1 MQFSPSKI
9 LQIGTGFFASKT
21 LLSAVEL
28 DLFGTLGDGP
38 LPCAALRDKLGLHPR
53 SAADF
58 FDALVALDLLERDGD
73 GPDARYSNSVD
84 ASEFLVP
91 SSPAYIGGVLRM
103 ANNRL
108 YPFWARLTDALKSGE
123 PQNEVRDE
131 GSPDLFT
138 VLNADSRAL
147 EEFVDAMGGLQ
158 RGNFNLLSERF
169 DFSSHQ
175 SICDVGGSGALQSI
189 AICERHK
196 HVRCISMDLEL
207 VTNVARRRIE
217 DSGLTG
223 RIEARKGNF
232 MVDSLPKAD
241 VILMG
246 NILHDWDTPTKEML
260 IRKAWEALPS
270 GGAFIVIEDII
281 DDARRTNAGALLM
294 SLNMLIET
302 PGGYNFTFAQFNGWC
317 RDAGFVRTER
327 LDLAGLSTAAIAY
340 R

>member
-1 MQFSPSKI
+1 
-9 LQIGTGFFASKT
+9 
-21 LLSAVEL
+21 
-28 DLFGTLGDGP
+28 
-38 LPCAALRDKLGLHPR
+38 
-53 SAADF
+53 
-58 FDALVALDLLERDGD
+58 
-73 GPDARYSNSVD
+73 
-84 ASEFLVP
+84 
-91 SSPAYIGGVLRM
+91 
-103 ANNRL
+103 
-108 YPFWARLTDALKSGE
+108 
-123 PQNEVRDE
+123 
-131 GSPDLFT
+131 
-138 VLNADSRAL
+138 
-147 EEFVDAMGGLQ
+147 MGGLQ

>member
-108 YPFWARLTDALKSGE
+108 YPFWARLTDALKVG
-123 PQNEVRDE
+123 
-131 GSPDLFT
+131 
-138 VLNADSRAL
+138 RA
-147 EEFVDAMGGLQ
+147 A
-158 RGNFNLLSERF
+158 
-169 DFSSHQ
+169 
-175 SICDVGGSGALQSI
+175 
-189 AICERHK
+189 K
-196 HVRCISMDLEL
+196 
-207 VTNVARRRIE
+207 
-217 DSGLTG
+217 
-223 RIEARKGNF
+223 
-232 MVDSLPKAD
+232 
-241 VILMG
+241 
-246 NILHDWDTPTKEML
+246 
-260 IRKAWEALPS
+260 
-270 GGAFIVIEDII
+270 
-281 DDARRTNAGALLM
+281 
-294 SLNMLIET
+294 
-302 PGGYNFTFAQFNGWC
+302 
-317 RDAGFVRTER
+317 
-327 LDLAGLSTAAIAY
+327 
-340 R
+340 